1 MVVVL
6 LPLRCMALRPF
17 RSRPLFAHDGG
28 GGHGEDTRD
37 ALCACP
43 PVSPDPAVLRTI
55 IYGDPLARRALEARG
70 AYRTLQRA
78 VLCVLQMLAGD
89 GLDPMRP
96 RT

>member
-6 LPLRCMALRPF
+6 LPLRCRVLRPF
-17 RSRPLFAHDGG
+17 RSRPLFAHEGG

-37 ALCACP
+37 ALCAFTL
-43 PVSPDPAVLRTI
+43 VSPDPAVLRTI
-55 IYGDPLARRALEARG
+55 IYCDPLARRDLEARG

-78 VLCVLQMLAGD
+78 VLCVRHMLAGD

>member
-6 LPLRCMALRPF
+6 PLRCRVLRPF
-17 RSRPLFAHDGG
+17 RSRTLCAQDGG
-28 GGHGEDTRD
+28 GGHGEDTRG

-78 VLCVLQMLAGD
+78 VLCVLPMLAGD